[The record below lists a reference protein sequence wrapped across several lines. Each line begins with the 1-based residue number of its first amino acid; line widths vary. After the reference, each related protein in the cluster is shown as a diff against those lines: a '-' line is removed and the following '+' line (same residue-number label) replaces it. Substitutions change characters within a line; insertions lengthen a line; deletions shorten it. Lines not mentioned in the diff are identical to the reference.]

1 MCRSV
6 TTTARTKPRPYTSPV
21 PTSVS
26 LANSPQPTLE
36 KVIILLILYYII
48 IHYYY
53 YYYQGM
59 SIFTSK
65 ERGTLQY
72 IGRTEFAPGLWLGIE
87 LKKPSELQNTCT
99 CIHAVLVHV

>member
-1 MCRSV
+1 
-6 TTTARTKPRPYTSPV
+6 
-21 PTSVS
+21 
-26 LANSPQPTLE
+26 
-36 KVIILLILYYII
+36 
-48 IHYYY
+48 
-53 YYYQGM
+53 M